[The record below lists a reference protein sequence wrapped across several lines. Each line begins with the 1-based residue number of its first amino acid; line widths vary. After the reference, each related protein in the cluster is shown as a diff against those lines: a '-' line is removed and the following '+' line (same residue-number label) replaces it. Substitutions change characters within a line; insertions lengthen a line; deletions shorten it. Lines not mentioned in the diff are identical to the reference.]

1 LLSQAKSFAAASLN
15 RKRVGTLV
23 ALFRDGKEKKMADLL
38 LRDLVMAT
46 GGRVSLAAMPP
57 RDGDLLMLR
66 RSTPDAAE
74 VRPGDLFWALSGLND
89 DGMRHVEE
97 AFSRGAAG
105 AVISGRAI
113 EPWPGK
119 FTLSVDD
126 VRSALWRT
134 AIHARMRL
142 EGTVIV
148 VSGPGAVMTTATAI
162 HRVLGSQLSGSLAA
176 PACGF
181 ATCLTS
187 DLPAI
192 GLLNAHPSHD
202 YLVLAVAGPDVDEV
216 AHRCA
221 PHACVITGG
230 EAGVGFA
237 EMLASLPETGWA
249 ILPGDDA
256 ELRATM
262 QEAANSVRAIWYG
275 RSEQNDLHDGRLPVT
290 ALPAVALAKILNI
303 SDLSVSAALGNVPPA
318 KGQPAPVRMPIATAS
333 DWSLVIGH

>member
-1 LLSQAKSFAAASLN
+1 
-15 RKRVGTLV
+15 
-23 ALFRDGKEKKMADLL
+23 MADLL

-46 GGRVSLAAMPP
+46 GGRLSLAAMPP

-74 VRPGDLFWALSGLND
+74 VQPGDLFWALSGKTD

-105 AVISGRAI
+105 AVINARPV

-119 FTLSVDD
+119 FTLTVDD

-142 EGTVIV
+142 EGTVIA
-148 VSGPGAVMTTATAI
+148 VSGANAVMTTATAI

-176 PACGF
+176 PACSF
-181 ATCLTS
+181 TTCLTS
-187 DLPAI
+187 DLPAL

-202 YLVLAVAGPDVDEV
+202 YLVLAVAGSDVDEV
-216 AHRCA
+216 VHRCA
-221 PHACVITGG
+221 PHACVVTSG
-230 EAGVGFA
+230 EGSTAAVAAMVHG
-237 EMLASLPETGWA
+237 LPDTGWA
-249 ILPGDDA
+249 ILPGDDV
-256 ELRATM
+256 ELRATAERM
-262 QEAANSVRAIWYG
+262 TASLRTIWYG
-275 RSEQNDLHDGRLPVT
+275 RSERNDLHDDRLAVT

-303 SDLSVSAALGNVPPA
+303 SDLSLSATLGNVPPSNA
-318 KGQPAPVRMPIATAS
+318 QPAPVRLPIAAAS

>member
-1 LLSQAKSFAAASLN
+1 
-15 RKRVGTLV
+15 
-23 ALFRDGKEKKMADLL
+23 MADLL

-46 GGRVSLAAMPP
+46 GGRLSLAAMPP

-74 VRPGDLFWALSGLND
+74 VRPGDLFWALPGPND
-89 DGMRHVEE
+89 DGMCHVEQ

-105 AVISGRAI
+105 AVISGRTV

-119 FTLSVDD
+119 FTLRVDD
-126 VRSALWRT
+126 VRIALWRT
-134 AIHARMRL
+134 ATHARMRL

-148 VSGPGAVMTTATAI
+148 VSGPNAVMTTATAI
-162 HRVLGSQLSGSLAA
+162 HRVLSSQLSGSLAA

-181 ATCLTS
+181 ATCRTS

-202 YLVLAVAGPDVDEV
+202 YLVLAVAGSDAAEV

-221 PHACVITGG
+221 PHACVVTSS
-230 EAGVGFA
+230 EAGGATFA
-237 EMLASLPETGWA
+237 GMLNSLPETGWA
-249 ILPGDDA
+249 ILSGDDA
-256 ELRATM
+256 ELRAAVEQLPT
-262 QEAANSVRAIWYG
+262 SVRTIWYG
-275 RSEQNDLHDGRLPVT
+275 TGEQNDLHDGSLALT

-303 SDLSVSAALGNVPPA
+303 SDLSVSAALGNVPTTN
-318 KGQPAPVRMPIATAS
+318 GQPAPIRLPTANA

>member
-1 LLSQAKSFAAASLN
+1 M
-15 RKRVGTLV
+15 GTLV
-23 ALFRDGKEKKMADLL
+23 ALFRGRKEKEMADLL

-46 GGRVSLAAMPP
+46 GGRLSLAAMPP
-57 RDGDLLMLR
+57 RDGELLMLR

-74 VRPGDLFWALSGLND
+74 VRPGDLFWALPGKTD

-105 AVISGRAI
+105 AVISGRAV

-119 FTLSVDD
+119 FTLNVDD
-126 VRSALWRT
+126 VRKALWRT

-148 VSGPGAVMTTATAI
+148 VSGPSAVMTTATAI

-202 YLVLAVAGPDVDEV
+202 YLVLAVAGTDVDEV

-221 PHACVITGG
+221 PHACVVTNG
-230 EAGVGFA
+230 EGSAAAVAPLIQG
-237 EMLASLPETGWA
+237 LPDTGWA
-249 ILPGDDA
+249 VLPGDDA
-256 ELRATM
+256 ELRA
-262 QEAANSVRAIWYG
+262 AANQAASSVRTIWYG
-275 RSEQNDLHDGRLPVT
+275 RGEQNDLHDDRLAVT

-303 SDLSVSAALGNVPPA
+303 SDLSVSAALGNVPSSNA
-318 KGQPAPVRMPIATAS
+318 QPAPVRPPIAAAS